1 MSRKA
6 SGKIYL
12 VGAGPGDPG
21 LITVKG
27 LALLGAADVVIYDS
41 LAPSELLGHVRPGA
55 EVIHAG
61 KRGGQPQFR
70 QAQINRLLID
80 KYRKGLTV
88 VRLKG
93 GDPFIFGRGGEEA
106 LLLAEAGIPFEVVP
120 GVTSAVAVPSYAGIP
135 LTHRDWASSVTFVT
149 GATGREKGGGEDP
162 LDWAALARERQT
174 VVFLMGLLRLSTIVE
189 RLLSHGRSPSTPV
202 AVIQSGTTP
211 HQKTVVAPLS
221 EIVARVEEAGLE
233 PPAIILTGEVI
244 GLREQ
249 LNWHETKP
257 LYGRKVLVTRAADQ
271 AEEFINL
278 LVLYGAE
285 PVAFPTIEIVP
296 PESWEAVDHAID
308 RLAEFDW
315 LLLTSVN
322 GVEFFMRRL
331 RERGRDLRELKG
343 IKIGAIGPKTA
354 DAIERHGLAPDLV
367 PKTFQAEAILEGL
380 STEKLEG
387 RRILLP
393 RALEA
398 REVLPQELAKRGAH
412 VAVVPVYRT
421 IIPTASRD
429 AIRAMLQ
436 KKELA
441 VVTFTSSSTVKNF
454 MKLFEGEPVAKWLE
468 GVRIACI
475 GPITADTAREKG
487 LRVDIQPKDFTV
499 AALAREIAES
509 YGGK

>member
-1 MSRKA
+1 MSMRA

-27 LALLGAADVVIYDS
+27 REVLGEADVVIYDS
-41 LAPSELLGHVRPGA
+41 LAPPELLDHVKPGA

-61 KRGGQPQFR
+61 KRGGQPHVR

-80 KYRKGLTV
+80 KFRKGMTV

-93 GDPFIFGRGGEEA
+93 GDPFVFGRGGEEA

-120 GVTSAVAVPSYAGIP
+120 GVTSAVAVPAYAGIP
-135 LTHRDWASSVTFVT
+135 LTHREWASSVTFVT
-149 GATGREKGGGEDP
+149 GVTGQESGDGETTLDWDALAKGGH
-162 LDWAALARERQT
+162 T
-174 VVFLMGLLRLSTIVE
+174 VVFLMGLLRLSNIAE
-189 RLLSHGRSPSTPV
+189 QLLAHGRPPSSTV

-211 HQKTVVAPLS
+211 QQQTVVAPLS
-221 EIVARVEEAGLE
+221 EIVARVEAAGLR
-233 PPAIILTGEVI
+233 PPAIILIGEVI
-244 GLREQ
+244 NLRES

-257 LYGRKVLVTRAADQ
+257 LFGKKVLVTRARDQ
-271 AEEFINL
+271 AKDFVDCL
-278 LVLYGAE
+278 TRYGAE
-285 PVAFPTIEIVP
+285 PVSFPTIEIVP
-296 PESWEAVDHAID
+296 PESWEPVDRAID

-322 GVEFFMRRL
+322 GVEFFMKRL
-331 RERGRDLRELKG
+331 KDRGRDLRDLKG
-343 IKIGAIGPKTA
+343 IRIGAIGPKTA
-354 DAIERHGLAPDLV
+354 NAIEAHGLAPDLV
-367 PKTFQAEAILEGL
+367 PQTFQAEAVLEGL
-380 STEKLEG
+380 SAEPLEG

-398 REVLPQELAKRGAH
+398 REVLPQELAKRGAR
-412 VAVVPVYRT
+412 VEVVPVYRT
-421 IIPTASRD
+421 IIPTARRE
-429 AIRAMLQ
+429 AVRAMLQ

-454 MKLFEGEPVAKWLE
+454 MSLFEGEPVARLLE
-468 GVRIACI
+468 GVKIACI

-487 LRVDIQPKDFTV
+487 LHVDIQPKDFTV
-499 AALAREIAES
+499 EALAMEIAECFA
-509 YGGK
+509 

>member
-1 MSRKA
+1 MSAQA

-27 LALLGAADVVIYDS
+27 RERLGEADVVIYDS
-41 LAPSELLGHVRPGA
+41 LAPSELLGHVKPGA
-55 EVIHAG
+55 EVIYAG
-61 KRGGQPQFR
+61 KRGGKPQIR

-80 KYRKGLTV
+80 KFRKGLTV

-120 GVTSAVAVPSYAGIP
+120 GVTSAVAVPAYAGIP

-149 GATGREKGGGEDP
+149 GVTGQEAGGAQDG
-162 LDWAALARERQT
+162 LDWDALAREGQT
-174 VVFLMGLLRLSTIVE
+174 VVFLMGLLRIGGIVE
-189 RLLSHGRSPSTPV
+189 RLLAHGRPPSTPV

-211 HQKTVVAPLS
+211 RQKTVIAPLS
-221 EIVARVEEAGLE
+221 EIAARVAAAGLE
-233 PPAIILTGEVI
+233 PPAIILLGEVVR
-244 GLREQ
+244 LREQ

-257 LYGRKVLVTRAADQ
+257 LYGKKILVTRAKDQ
-271 AEEFINL
+271 AGEFIDL
-278 LVLYGAE
+278 LARYGAE

-296 PESWEAVDHAID
+296 PENWEAVDRAID

-322 GVEFFMRRL
+322 GVEFFMQRL

-354 DAIERHGLAPDLV
+354 DALQQYRLVPDLV
-367 PKTFQAEAILEGL
+367 PQYFQAEAILEGL
-380 STEKLEG
+380 QTEQLEG
-387 RRILLP
+387 KRILLP

-398 REVLPQELAKRGAH
+398 REVLPQELTKRGAI
-412 VAVVPVYRT
+412 VEVVPVYRT
-421 IIPTASRD
+421 IVP
-429 AIRAMLQ
+429 RAGREAVREMLQ
-436 KKELA
+436 KKALA

-454 MKLFEGEPVAKWLE
+454 MKLFKEEPVGQWLAD
-468 GVRIACI
+468 VKVACI
-475 GPITADTAREKG
+475 GPITADTAREMG
-487 LRVDIQPKDFTV
+487 LHVDIQPKDFTV
-499 AALAREIAES
+499 SALAREIA
-509 YGGK
+509 GRFA